1 MRRALIIGID
11 DYPTQPLRGCVSD
24 AIELAALFETNGN
37 GDPNFDV
44 KRVTSDSFE
53 ITSEFLNENIAELF
67 MDDADIVVLYF
78 AGHGVIDPATNSGFI
93 VSVDGKKGAWG
104 MSLQEILGIANK
116 AHPRIKSTV
125 IILDC
130 CHSGCAGEISAINDD
145 KVSIIGTGVTILT
158 ASHRNGLAAEG
169 DGHGIFTDIL
179 LDGLK
184 GGCADIRGN
193 ITPAALYS
201 HVDQTLGPW
210 KQRPIYKAN
219 VQNFIA
225 LRQVEP
231 KIPPTVLRNLP
242 KYFPDPA
249 YIFPLDPSFEPDR
262 NTVPE
267 EVRHLPVNEANIAI
281 FRELQQ
287 CNRHGLV
294 IPVDADHMFYA
305 AIESKGCKLTALGAH
320 YRNLAEKKRI

>member
-1 MRRALIIGID
+1 MRKALIIGID
-11 DYPTQPLRGCVSD
+11 DYPQHPLSGCVSD
-24 AIELAALFETNGN
+24 AIELATLFETHGN

-44 KRVTSDSFE
+44 KRLTSDSIE
-53 ITSEFLNENIAELF
+53 ITAELLQVNITELF
-67 MDDADIVVLYF
+67 ANDADIVVLYF
-78 AGHGVIDPATNSGFI
+78 AGHGIIEPATNSGFI
-93 VSVDGKKGAWG
+93 VSSDGKKGSWG
-104 MSLQEILGIANK
+104 MSLQDILGIANK
-116 AHPRIKSTV
+116 AHPNIKSTV

-130 CHSGCAGEISAINDD
+130 CHSGYVGEISGVGNDQ
-145 KVSIIGTGVTILT
+145 VSVIGTGVTILT
-158 ASHRNGLAAEG
+158 ASHRNGQAAEG
-169 DGHGIFTDIL
+169 NGHGIFTDIL

-210 KQRPIYKAN
+210 EQRPIYKAN

-231 KIPPTVLRNLP
+231 KVSPSVLRNLP
-242 KYFPDPA
+242 KYFPDPSSV
-249 YIFPLDPSFEPDR
+249 FPLDPSYEPDR
-262 NTVPE
+262 NSVPE
-267 EVRHLPVNEANIAI
+267 KFRHLPVNESHVAI

-305 AIESKGCKLTALGAH
+305 AIDSKGCKLTALGAH

>member
-1 MRRALIIGID
+1 MRKALLIGID
-11 DYPTQPLRGCVSD
+11 DYPGRPLRGCVND
-24 AIELAALFETNGN
+24 AIELATLFETHGN

-44 KRVTSDSFE
+44 RKLTSNDDDTTAS
-53 ITSEFLNENIAELF
+53 SLHHHVSELF
-67 MDDADIVVLYF
+67 NGNADIVVLYF
-78 AGHGVIDPATNSGFI
+78 AGHGVIIPETNTGYIMSTDAKMG
-93 VSVDGKKGAWG
+93 SWG
-104 MSLQEILGIANK
+104 MSMGEILGIANR

-130 CHSGCAGEISAINDD
+130 CHSGFVGEVEAINNQN
-145 KVSIIGTGVTILT
+145 VSVIGTGVTILT
-158 ASHRNGLAAEG
+158 ASHRKGEASEEG
-169 DGHGIFTDIL
+169 DHGIFTDIL

-184 GGCADIRGN
+184 GGCCDIRGN

-219 VQNFIA
+219 VQNFIS

-231 KIPPTVLRNLP
+231 KVSPEILRKLP
-242 KYFPDPA
+242 KYFPEA
-249 YIFPLDPSFEPDR
+249 SSVFPLDPSFEPDR
-262 NTVPE
+262 RNIPDE
-267 EVRHLPVNEANIAI
+267 LKHIEVNETNAAI
-281 FRELQQ
+281 FKELQR

-294 IPVDADHMFYA
+294 SPVDAEHMYYA

-320 YRNLAEKKRI
+320 YRKLAENKRL